1 MDRLLKTESV
11 VGVDVA
17 PDYIRATEIERVG
30 EDYYLRNI
38 GLKATPEGA
47 VVDGLIVDTAAVAK
61 ALRSLFRERRFE
73 SNRVVAAVRGKG
85 VVSRIITLPSMPQ
98 DRLSKLIEN
107 EVNRYVIFSEQ
118 DKVVFYYPLEEF
130 DEYDRRKVNVLLV
143 VAQKNICNSFNE
155 AFKQAKL
162 ELVALDF
169 SIFSILREL
178 RNSTQHLSQ
187 GNTMTVIFDHHGA
200 SLNIFHRDIMRYTRT
215 IKFDPERFTSASN
228 GFLDRI
234 IAETLLSMQYYQS
247 ESIGHEPI
255 SRVVLSL
262 GGTGST
268 EAYNAIQESIDDIP
282 VEAHAPFSNIK
293 VNMDDFPPDIMEQV
307 DTSFI
312 TSIGLSLRGQEL
324 YFLPFQVDLMPAEIA
339 EGKNLRQ
346 HIKWLAVILGII
358 LLGFMIPGEFILPAQ
373 ERAAVNE
380 QTTLKMDLQGNEAK
394 LTKLKKQ
401 QETAMRLNPLAI
413 NVPLTDN
420 WSPMLESIKQVIPKN
435 VQLTSLSMEP
445 PNSIEFMG
453 IADSN
458 PSIFYFVSSL
468 RNSPNFADVE
478 LGPRNAV
485 PVYDKPMVNF
495 VIHCKYTGS
504 ME

>member
-1 MDRLLKTESV
+1 M
-11 VGVDVA
+11 GVDIA

-47 VVDGLIVDTAAVAK
+47 VIEGHIVDTAAVARS
-61 ALRSLFRERRFE
+61 LRSMFRERRFE
-73 SNRVVAAVRGKG
+73 TNRVVSAVRGKG

-98 DRLSKLIEN
+98 ERLSRLIEN

-143 VAQKNICNSFNE
+143 VAQKNICNSYYE
-155 AFKQAKL
+155 TFKQAKL
-162 ELVALDF
+162 DLVSLDYSTF
-169 SIFSILREL
+169 AILREL
-178 RNSTQHLSQ
+178 RNSTKHLSQ

-215 IKFDPERFTSASN
+215 VKFDTERFSSAAN

-234 IAETLLSMQYYQS
+234 VAETLLSLQYYQT
-247 ESIGHEPI
+247 ESLGREPI
-255 SRVVLSL
+255 SRMVLSL
-262 GGTGST
+262 GATGSSD
-268 EAYNAIQESIDDIP
+268 AYSALQESIDDIP

-293 VNMDDFPPDIMEQV
+293 VNMDDFPPDLMEQV
-307 DTSFI
+307 DTNFL

-324 YFLPFQVDLMPAEIA
+324 EFLPFQVDLMPAEIA
-339 EGKNLRQ
+339 EGKTLAQ
-346 HIKWLAVILGII
+346 HMKWLLVALGLIVI
-358 LLGFMIPGEFILPAQ
+358 GFMIPGQFILPAQ
-373 ERAAVNE
+373 ERAAENE
-380 QTTLKMDLQGNEAK
+380 QARLKMDLQANETK
-394 LTKLKKQ
+394 LTKLKRQ
-401 QETAMRLNPLAI
+401 QETAMRLNPLA
-413 NVPLTDN
+413 VDAPLTDN
-420 WSPMLESIKQVIPKN
+420 WSPLLEGIKKVIPRN

-445 PNSIEFMG
+445 PDNIEFMG

-468 RNSPNFADVE
+468 RKSPDFVNVE

-495 VIHCKYTGS
+495 VIHCRYIGPK
-504 ME
+504 E